1 MIDSL
6 TQNDSQDS
14 ARTKRSKDQ
23 SSPLTAERERHL
35 AARIK
40 AGDPAARE
48 ELIVANLPLVR
59 RIASAFRGHNR
70 IIDLNDLIQEGNLG
84 LLRAASDFDPE
95 AHGTRFVNYAA
106 CWIRYNIRRVLAEQA
121 TTIRYPYY
129 LTLLRRRFEKA
140 REQLMA
146 AGDASTGSD
155 GATDA
160 EFEAVAERTGLEGR
174 NLKLLRGMRAELQPR
189 TIASIS
195 EPSYDDALAQLSPP
209 QEPLEIAESMER
221 LYAAMR
227 RLTLIEA
234 WVVRRRYRLD
244 ESFAKSST
252 AGPARTRRG
261 AEDAARPASR
271 ADGWR
276 TFRELSAEI
285 GMPIHQLRS
294 IERAALSKL
303 QNILEPGC
311 DDESDGTESSNPST
325 VAFRKSA

>member
-1 MIDSL
+1 MIDHIAEIDTRGTSRPSR
-6 TQNDSQDS
+6 N
-14 ARTKRSKDQ
+14 KDQ
-23 SSPLTAERERHL
+23 VSPLTAERERHL

-40 AGDPAARE
+40 EGDGAARE
-48 ELIVANLPLVR
+48 ELILANLPLVR

-70 IIDLNDLIQEGNLG
+70 VVDLNDLIQEGTMG

-95 AHGTRFVNYAA
+95 THGNRFVNYAA
-106 CWIRYNIRRVLAEQA
+106 CWIRYTIRRVLAEQT

-140 REQLMA
+140 REQLIA
-146 AGDASTGSD
+146 AGDASIGADGS
-155 GATDA
+155 TD
-160 EFEAVAERTGLEGR
+160 EDFEAVAERTGLEGR
-174 NLKLLRGMRAELQPR
+174 GLKLLRDMRGELHPR

-195 EPSYDDALAQLSPP
+195 EPAYDAALAQLSPP

-234 WVVRRRYRLD
+234 WLVRRRYRLD
-244 ESFAKSST
+244 ESFAKST
-252 AGPARTRRG
+252 TTPARSRRG
-261 AEDAARPASR
+261 ADAPARVSTR
-271 ADGWR
+271 GEGWR

-294 IERAALSKL
+294 IERAALAKL
-303 QNILEPGC
+303 QGILEPGSG
-311 DDESDGTESSNPST
+311 DDSDRARPSDRPT
-325 VAFRKSA
+325 IGLRKSA